1 MASKIQLSIDYQ
13 LVILRSVL
21 QSLSLS
27 DSDLYLV
34 TRNSNF
40 VNRII
45 FVFLFITLGINASYS
60 QMLAN
65 DLLQGKKSVDIPFH
79 YRNGFIVI
87 DLKFNNFMPM
97 SFIFDTGAEH
107 TILFDRQVT
116 DIFGIK
122 YDRQIEVLGSDL
134 SIAMHAQI
142 ARKIPFVLPND
153 IKVKR
158 DIIVLDEDYLHLSEI
173 NGIDIDGLLGGEF
186 FKGLVVQINFQKSK
200 IELYNPDHFKP
211 CKKCTAHEIEIDNHK
226 PYIKA
231 DYVSVSTMDADTSQ
245 LKLLIDSGAAT
256 TFLLFLNSD
265 STIVAPKTTIPGN
278 LGRGLGG
285 DILGLIGKSRYIG
298 LDHYNFQEV
307 ITYFQ
312 DIDSMI
318 IKQSDIDR
326 HGIIGN
332 VILSRF
338 KKITIDYTFAKLYL
352 EPSDDYNEEFEYD
365 KSGINLIALGPNLD
379 QYFISTVIID
389 SPAYEA
395 GIRPGDLIVKYG
407 WWSTRW
413 YSLEGITKRL
423 SKKEGKKIKLTIK
436 RGDKKLKKSF
446 ILRDL
451 FANNKA

>member
-1 MASKIQLSIDYQ
+1 
-13 LVILRSVL
+13 
-21 QSLSLS
+21 
-27 DSDLYLV
+27 
-34 TRNSNF
+34 
-40 VNRII
+40 
-45 FVFLFITLGINASYS
+45 
-60 QMLAN
+60 
-65 DLLQGKKSVDIPFH
+65 
-79 YRNGFIVI
+79 
-87 DLKFNNFMPM
+87 M

-107 TILFDRQVT
+107 TILFDRQIT

-142 ARKIPFVLPND
+142 ARKIPFILPND

-186 FKGLVVQINFQKSK
+186 FKGLVVQINFQKSR
-200 IELYNPDHFKP
+200 IELYNPDHFQP
-211 CKKCTAHEIEIDNHK
+211 CKKCTSHDIEIDNHK

-231 DYVSVSTMDADTSQ
+231 DYVSASSMISDTSQ
-245 LKLLIDSGAAT
+245 LKLLVDSGAAT
-256 TFLLFLNSD
+256 TFLLFLKSD
-265 STIVAPKTTIPGN
+265 STIVAPKATIPGN

-298 LDHYNFQEV
+298 LEQYNFKEV

-312 DIDSMI
+312 DVDSMV
-318 IKQSDIDR
+318 IKQSEIDR

-332 VILSRF
+332 VLLSRF
-338 KKITIDYTFAKLYL
+338 KKIAIDYTFSKLYL
-352 EPSDDYNEEFEYD
+352 EPSDDYNEDFEYD
-365 KSGINLIALGPNLD
+365 KSGINLIALGPNLN
-379 QYFISTVIID
+379 QYFISTVLLD

-395 GIRPGDLIVKYG
+395 GIRPGDLIVKFG

-423 SKKEGKKIKLTIK
+423 SKKEGKKINLTIK
-436 RGDKKLKKSF
+436 RGDEKLKKSF

-451 FANNKA
+451 FTNNKA